1 MPWTVASVH
10 GNLQARKMEWVA
22 IPFSR
27 GSSQIR
33 DEPMSPTL
41 QADSLPSEP
50 SITSILPT
58 LLETWV
64 SSIYMFNGFPDG
76 SSGKESPCNAGD
88 TGNVGLMPG
97 SGRSPGEENS
107 EPLQYACKI
116 PWTEKP
122 SGLQS
127 IGSQRVGHD

>member
-1 MPWTVASVH
+1 
-10 GNLQARKMEWVA
+10 
-22 IPFSR
+22 
-27 GSSQIR
+27 
-33 DEPMSPTL
+33 
-41 QADSLPSEP
+41 
-50 SITSILPT
+50 
-58 LLETWV
+58 
-64 SSIYMFNGFPDG
+64 MFNGFPDG

-88 TGNVGLMPG
+88 TGNAGLIPG

-107 EPLQYACKI
+107 EPLQYAWKI

>member
-64 SSIYMFNGFPDG
+64 SSIYT
-76 SSGKESPCNAGD
+76 C
-88 TGNVGLMPG
+88 LM
-97 SGRSPGEENS
+97 
-107 EPLQYACKI
+107 A
-116 PWTEKP
+116 
-122 SGLQS
+122 
-127 IGSQRVGHD
+127 SQMAQVVKNLPAMQETQEMWV